1 MRTLH
6 ILPILTLLT
15 FLTAGTVHAGTKG
28 DIARLDS
35 ALEVRGIALKK
46 KLHRIDSIKSRIPA
60 NASIDRKLKA
70 YNLLYDE
77 YVTLNFDS
85 AIRYTQL
92 SENLVSGT
100 GDYNLI
106 AQVRIH
112 KAMSYA
118 TSGHFSQAI
127 DELKQIQS
135 RLLADSLKEEFYQA
149 YQWTYG
155 LWAEY
160 SQDKTFAPVYRKQ
173 SSHYMDSLIDV
184 TPRNTSLYYYR
195 IADRALM
202 FGHDFETAKKYY
214 LKVVTREPVNTR
226 LYAQAAFA
234 LAQAY
239 NNLQDKENYRK
250 WLINSAISDQI
261 IPVKENLAL
270 QDVALVIKYEDGDL
284 ERANT
289 YLSYSLNDALEY
301 NNRLRILEIG
311 KKLPDIAMTYQE
323 TVLTKNKQL
332 HSYLIIIIVV
342 VLILVLAIAVIF
354 YQNRKIGTRNAT
366 LSELNGKLT
375 EFNRQ
380 LQDTNT
386 SREQY
391 VNLFMNLCAAY
402 IDKFNRLQMTVTTR
416 LKTGQ
421 SQELLKSLQASSR
434 PSETELREI
443 FSNFDTAFLRLY
455 PDFIK
460 NVNTLLKPD
469 MQICPRSGE
478 LLNTNLRILALIRM
492 GISDSTKIATLLFY
506 SPQTIFNRRTEMRN
520 RAINRDS
527 FETDI
532 LNICPIYPD

>member
-15 FLTAGTVHAGTKG
+15 FMTAGTVHAGTKG

-35 ALEVRGIALKK
+35 ALEVRGVALKK

-106 AQVRIH
+106 ARVRIH

-184 TPRNTSLYYYR
+184 TPRNTSSYYYR

-391 VNLFMNLCAAY
+391 VNLFLNLCAAY

-421 SQELLKSLQASSR
+421 SQELLRSLQASSR

>member
-35 ALEVRGIALKK
+35 ALEVRGLALKK

-106 AQVRIH
+106 ARVRIH

-173 SSHYMDSLIDV
+173 SSLYMDSLIDV
-184 TPRNTSLYYYR
+184 TPRNTSSYYYR

-250 WLINSAISDQI
+250 WLINAAIADQI